1 MPQTTKQPWVGF
13 TNTTR
18 KVIKAYFISAQA
30 VASPFLCPNH
40 RGFSGINQR
49 LELAATPPQA
59 QREAVFAPRWTLKR
73 LVVWIK
79 ESHGMDC
86 CRETVRKALK
96 SWDSQGKNGVSDS
109 TKPTLSSGKPL
120 LISSRAFCPQQRK
133 AKSRLSIWM
142 RRTSIWIEL
151 AVWDN

>member
-1 MPQTTKQPWVGF
+1 MPQTTKQSWAGF

-30 VASPFLCPNH
+30 AASPFLCPNH

-96 SWDSQGKNGVSDS
+96 KLGF
-109 TKPTLSSGKPL
+109 SGKKWRKRLNKANPK
-120 LISSRAFCPQQRK
+120 QREVFVDK
-133 AKSRLSIWM
+133 LQGILSAATQGQEQLVYLDEAHIH
-142 RRTSIWIEL
+142 L
-151 AVWDN
+151 D